1 MPTWWKFNVSVDRKE
16 KLRLWAEGYR
26 PDITGPDFPVKEIDP
41 ATGEPV
47 PLDNLEYLNR
57 LRNNNKFA
65 PLIEP
70 CEHIALRG
78 YQMIRFIHQIR
89 WAIYRIG
96 MSREDVEKMIDHNKI
111 QTENQKARRAML
123 GRSGGIVEAV
133 IIQNDPTFTLMCKLI
148 KLVTG
153 CDTFSLLSPVKP
165 RGNCYH
171 FDVEALVG
179 DPTNQEVD
187 QEITLILY
195 TYGFDQI
202 YGKNGDLLRNLLQG
216 RSKLA
221 RQLVENE
228 NYQRSIPQLKFETKV
243 SQPEQEKPGSHPRP
257 ESRAKAD
264 FEQPSR
270 PPTVF
275 GPGGKTYETAN
286 DDPMGR
292 PEVDLKPRSGRSE
305 DVGATAKAHAAKARP
320 SIPEPKAMPD
330 PPKATPRQPPNP
342 PPSPRNQPGK
352 GSRTT
357 YIDDP
362 DTTNDPSQSSQA
374 PINPNQ
380 GEKGSGKKG
389 GRKGSKG
396 GHQQPNY
403 QNRGKGG
410 WGRRHQ
416 TGWDYYGW

>member
-1 MPTWWKFNVSVDRKE
+1 M
-16 KLRLWAEGYR
+16 
-26 PDITGPDFPVKEIDP
+26 
-41 ATGEPV
+41 

-153 CDTFSLLSPVKP
+153 CDTFSLLLPVKP

-228 NYQRSIPQLKFETKV
+228 NYQRSAFH
-243 SQPEQEKPGSHPRP
+243 S
-257 ESRAKAD
+257 
-264 FEQPSR
+264 
-270 PPTVF
+270 
-275 GPGGKTYETAN
+275 
-286 DDPMGR
+286 
-292 PEVDLKPRSGRSE
+292 
-305 DVGATAKAHAAKARP
+305 
-320 SIPEPKAMPD
+320 
-330 PPKATPRQPPNP
+330 
-342 PPSPRNQPGK
+342 
-352 GSRTT
+352 
-357 YIDDP
+357 
-362 DTTNDPSQSSQA
+362 
-374 PINPNQ
+374 
-380 GEKGSGKKG
+380 
-389 GRKGSKG
+389 
-396 GHQQPNY
+396 
-403 QNRGKGG
+403 
-410 WGRRHQ
+410 
-416 TGWDYYGW
+416 